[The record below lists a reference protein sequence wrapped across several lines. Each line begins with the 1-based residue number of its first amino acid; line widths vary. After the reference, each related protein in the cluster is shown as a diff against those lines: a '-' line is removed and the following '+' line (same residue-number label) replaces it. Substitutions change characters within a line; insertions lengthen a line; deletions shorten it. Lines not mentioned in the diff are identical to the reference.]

1 MGWALGFAA
10 SYRLLAIGYSTSLG
24 RVDVL
29 FHLECASDEAD
40 LRVRLCHDLDD
51 IEAKRDF
58 RKIEQTQPFFSGAN
72 DSTPF
77 APSDCVAWRPEPFA
91 SACLYF
97 DEHKH
102 LFFTIAAHQID
113 FTAAS
118 GSEIAIEDFE
128 GFFFEKPFS
137 GRLAFPA

>member
-1 MGWALGFAA
+1 MECSLGLAA
-10 SYRLLAIGYSTSLG
+10 SYRLSAIDYSTSLV
-24 RVDVL
+24 RVDVF

-40 LRVRLCHDLDD
+40 LRVRLSHDLDD

-77 APSDCVAWRPEPFA
+77 APSDCAAWWSELFA
-91 SACLYF
+91 SARLYF

-102 LFFTIAAHQID
+102 LLLAITTHQID
-113 FTAAS
+113 FTAAARP
-118 GSEIAIEDFE
+118 EIAIEDFE

-137 GRLAFPA
+137 GRLTLPA